1 VLVDGGGGTPGLV
14 TRTPDSLARR
24 WPALGTVARWSLGA
38 RYPGTPVET
47 TSFAGADSLQRA
59 LGRWIGGGQ

>member
-1 VLVDGGGGTPGLV
+1 V
-14 TRTPDSLARR
+14 TRAADTLARR

-38 RYPGTPVET
+38 RYSGTPVET
-47 TSFAGADSLQRA
+47 TSFTGADSLQRA